1 MKHLDVKAF
10 SKLYKSVVPNDLC
23 DKTVS
28 EMNNLKFHEHTFY
41 NANTNEYKPRSG
53 SQELSMS
60 WGNVSTKNDLNKLVD
75 DTAFRYVKELKMPWF
90 DKYQGYSHVRF
101 NKYAEN
107 KKMALHADHIHSMFD
122 GERKGIPILSV
133 LGVLNDDYEG
143 GEFVLIDEKIDL
155 SKGDIIIFPSN
166 FMYPHKVEPV
176 TKGTRYSYISWI
188 WYKRKNKK

>member
-10 SKLYKSVVPNDLC
+10 SKLYKSVVSNDLC

-75 DTAFRYVKELKMPWF
+75 DTAFRYVKELNMPWF

-133 LGVLNDDYEG
+133 LGVLNDDYDG

-155 SKGDIIIFPSN
+155 SKGDMIGRHDNTAVVS
-166 FMYPHKVEPV
+166 V
-176 TKGTRYSYISWI
+176 RYSNE
-188 WYKRKNKK
+188 KNWKNQLL

>member
-1 MKHLDVKAF
+1 MTDIMHFA
-10 SKLYKSVVPNDLC
+10 KLYRGVVSDEIC
-23 DKTVS
+23 AKTVS
-28 EMNNLKFHEHTFY
+28 EMDTLEFKEHTFY
-41 NANTNEYKPRSG
+41 NAKTDEHKSRSG

-60 WGNVSTKNDLNKLVD
+60 WGNVSTKQTLNDIVD
-75 DTAFRYVKELKMPWF
+75 NTAYEYVKELNMPWF

-107 KKMALHADHIHSMFD
+107 KMMALHADHIHSMFD
-122 GERKGIPILSV
+122 GERKGVPILSV

-143 GEFVLIDEKIDL
+143 GEFYLVDEKTDL

-188 WYKRKNKK
+188 W

>member
-10 SKLYKSVVPNDLC
+10 SKLYKSVVSNDLC
-23 DKTVS
+23 DKNVS
-28 EMNNLKFHEHTFY
+28 EMNTLDFKEHTFY

-60 WGNVSTKNDLNKLVD
+60 WGNVSTKQTLNDIVD
-75 DTAFRYVKELKMPWF
+75 NTAYEYVKELNMPWF

-107 KKMALHADHIHSMFD
+107 KMMALHADHIHSMFD

-155 SKGDIIIFPSN
+155 LKGDIIIFPSN
-166 FMYPHKVEPV
+166 FMYPHKVEPI
-176 TKGTRYSYISWI
+176 TKCTRYSYISWI
-188 WYKRKNKK
+188 W

>member
-1 MKHLDVKAF
+1 MKHLDVIAF
-10 SKLYKSVVPNDLC
+10 SKLYKSVVSNDLC
-23 DKTVS
+23 DKTVL
-28 EMNNLKFHEHTFY
+28 EMSKLDFKEHTFY
-41 NANTNEYKPRSG
+41 NANTNEYKPRSC

-143 GEFVLIDEKIDL
+143 GEFVLIDEKLDL

-176 TKGTRYSYISWI
+176 TKGIRYSYISWI
-188 WYKRKNKK
+188 W

>member
-1 MKHLDVKAF
+1 MNTQHELMHYA
-10 SKLYKSVVPNDLC
+10 KLYRGVVSDEIC
-23 DKTVS
+23 AKTVS
-28 EMNNLKFHEHTFY
+28 EMDTLEFKEHTFY

-60 WGNVSTKNDLNKLVD
+60 WGNVSTKKTLNDIVD
-75 DTAFRYVKELKMPWF
+75 DTAFKYVQDLNMPWF

-133 LGVLNDDYEG
+133 LGVLNNDYEG
-143 GEFVLIDEKIDL
+143 GEFYLVGEKTEL

-188 WYKRKNKK
+188 W

>member
-28 EMNNLKFHEHTFY
+28 EMSKLDFKEHTFY

-75 DTAFRYVKELKMPWF
+75 DTAFRYVKELRMPWF

-133 LGVLNDDYEG
+133 LGVLNNDYECC
-143 GEFVLIDEKIDL
+143 EFVLIDEKINL

-176 TKGTRYSYISWI
+176 TKGIRYSYISWI
-188 WYKRKNKK
+188 W

>member
-1 MKHLDVKAF
+1 MKNLDVKAF
-10 SKLYKSVVPNDLC
+10 SKLYKSVVSNDLC

-28 EMNNLKFHEHTFY
+28 EMNTLDFKEHTFY

-75 DTAFRYVKELKMPWF
+75 DTAFHYVKNLRMPWF
-90 DKYQGYSHVRF
+90 DSYQGYSHVRF

-155 SKGDIIIFPSN
+155 LKGDIIIFPSN

-188 WYKRKNKK
+188 W

>member
-1 MKHLDVKAF
+1 MNTQHELMHYA
-10 SKLYKSVVPNDLC
+10 KLYRGVVSDEIC
-23 DKTVS
+23 AKTVS
-28 EMNNLKFHEHTFY
+28 EMDTLEFKEHTFY

-60 WGNVSTKNDLNKLVD
+60 WGNVSTKKTLNDIVD
-75 DTAFRYVKELKMPWF
+75 DTAFKYVQDLNMPWF

-155 SKGDIIIFPSN
+155 LKGDIIIFTSN
-166 FMYPHKVEPV
+166 FMYAHKVEPV
-176 TKGTRYSYISWI
+176 TKGTRNSYISWI
-188 WYKRKNKK
+188 W

>member
-1 MKHLDVKAF
+1 MNTQHELMHYA
-10 SKLYKSVVPNDLC
+10 KLYRGVVSDEIC
-23 DKTVS
+23 SKTVS
-28 EMNNLKFHEHTFY
+28 EMDTLEFKEHTFY
-41 NANTNEYKPRSG
+41 NANTGEYKPRSG

-60 WGNVSTKNDLNKLVD
+60 WGNVSTKQTLNDIVDNTAYQYVQDLN
-75 DTAFRYVKELKMPWF
+75 MPWF

-122 GERKGIPILSV
+122 GQRKGIPILSV
-133 LGVLNDDYEG
+133 LGVLNSDYEG
-143 GEFVLIDEKIDL
+143 GEFYLIDEKTNL

-176 TKGTRYSYISWI
+176 TKGVRYSYISWI
-188 WYKRKNKK
+188 W

>member
-1 MKHLDVKAF
+1 MSYAKI
-10 SKLYKSVVPNDLC
+10 YKGAVSNEIC

-28 EMNNLKFHEHTFY
+28 EMNTLDFQEHTFY

-60 WGNVSTKNDLNKLVD
+60 WGSVSTKQNLNQIVD
-75 DTAFRYVKELKMPWF
+75 DTAFKYVKELNMPWF
-90 DKYQGYSHVRF
+90 NSFQGYSHVRF

-143 GEFVLIDEKIDL
+143 GEFIMFEDFEIKLEQGDL
-155 SKGDIIIFPSN
+155 LIFPSN
-166 FMYPHKVEPV
+166 FLYPHRVEPV
-176 TKGTRYSYISWI
+176 KEGVRYSYISWT
-188 WYKRKNKK
+188 W

>member
-1 MKHLDVKAF
+1 MNTQHELMHYA
-10 SKLYKSVVPNDLC
+10 KLYRGVVSDEIC
-23 DKTVS
+23 AKTVS
-28 EMNNLKFHEHTFY
+28 EMDTLEFKEHTFY

-60 WGNVSTKNDLNKLVD
+60 WGNVSTKKTLNDIVD
-75 DTAFRYVKELKMPWF
+75 DTAYKYVQDLNMPWF

-133 LGVLNDDYEG
+133 LGVLNNDYEG
-143 GEFVLIDEKIDL
+143 GEFVLIDEKINL

-188 WYKRKNKK
+188 W

>member
-23 DKTVS
+23 DRTVS
-28 EMNNLKFHEHTFY
+28 EMDNLKFHEHTFY

-60 WGNVSTKNDLNKLVD
+60 WGNVSTKNDLNKIVD

-143 GEFVLIDEKIDL
+143 GEFTLCGENLDKD
-155 SKGDIIIFPSN
+155 KGSAVVFPSN
-166 FMYPHKVEPV
+166 FMFPHEVKKVTSGV
-176 TKGTRYSYISWI
+176 RYSIMTWI
-188 WYKRKNKK
+188 L

>member
-1 MKHLDVKAF
+1 MNTQHELMNYA
-10 SKLYKSVVPNDLC
+10 KLYRGVVSDEIC
-23 DKTVS
+23 AKTVS
-28 EMNNLKFHEHTFY
+28 EMDTLEFKEHTFY
-41 NANTNEYKPRSG
+41 NAKTGEYKPRSG

-60 WGNVSTKNDLNKLVD
+60 WGNVSTKKTLNDIVD
-75 DTAFRYVKELKMPWF
+75 DTAFKYVQDLNMPWF

-122 GERKGIPILSV
+122 GERKGVPILSV
-133 LGVLNDDYEG
+133 LGVLNDNYEG
-143 GEFVLIDEKIDL
+143 GEFYLVDEKTDL

-188 WYKRKNKK
+188 W

>member
-10 SKLYKSVVPNDLC
+10 AKLYKSVVSKDLC

-28 EMNNLKFHEHTFY
+28 EMNTLDFKEHTFY

-60 WGNVSTKNDLNKLVD
+60 WGNVSTKKTLNDIVD
-75 DTAFRYVKELKMPWF
+75 DTAYKYVQDLNMPWF

-188 WYKRKNKK
+188 W

>member
-10 SKLYKSVVPNDLC
+10 SKLYKSVVSNDLC
-23 DKTVS
+23 DKTVL
-28 EMNNLKFHEHTFY
+28 EMSKLDFKEHTFY

-75 DTAFRYVKELKMPWF
+75 DTAFRYVKELRMPWF

-122 GERKGIPILSV
+122 GQRKCIPILSV
-133 LGVLNDDYEG
+133 LWVLNNDSEG

-176 TKGTRYSYISWI
+176 TKGIRYSYISWI
-188 WYKRKNKK
+188 W